1 MEQWGGTKNTGE
13 GAWLALR
20 GTEEQAVWERAAI
33 KGEIILKIKGDEKQ
47 VKCRSRD
54 RYAK

>member
-20 GTEEQAVWERAAI
+20 GTEEQAVWECAAI